1 MKKSD
6 SSTTERFLRRFRDNL
21 LSYLFSPF
29 ESKAQKFSDYKYTPP
44 PPPPSPD
51 TSDIFYSCDSD
62 EGVYDSPE
70 KLQTI
75 LDDTKKYQRYV
86 SKHQF
91 NIFEKVLVRDESEDE
106 WIPAIF
112 ARISPRNSKY
122 KFATIDGDVY
132 KQCLP
137 YNQLTCRL
145 AYTNRSL
152 EDEIERLEQ
161 KLEGINQDVIN

>member
-6 SSTTERFLRRFRDNL
+6 SSTTETFLRRFRDNL

-29 ESKAQKFSDYKYTPP
+29 ESQDQKVPASVRNTIAI
-44 PPPPSPD
+44 PSPD
-51 TSDIFYSCDSD
+51 TSDLFDLCDSD

-70 KLQTI
+70 KLQII
-75 LDDTKKYQRYV
+75 LNDTKKYQRYV
-86 SKHQF
+86 PKHQF
-91 NIFEKVLVRDESEDE
+91 KIFEKVLVRDESEDE
-106 WIPAIF
+106 WIPAF
-112 ARISPRNSKY
+112 FVRISPRNSKY
-122 KFATIDGDVY
+122 KFATIDGDAY

-152 EDEIERLEQ
+152 EGEIERLEH
-161 KLEGINQDVIN
+161 KLEGINKEGIK